1 MNYIFGNKPTEREQ
15 ARTDEKQLRT
25 ANRGLSTDFRQLELK
40 EKQLEAEIKKLAKA
54 GHKDACKVLA
64 KQLVQIRQQKTKN
77 INTSATISSV
87 SSKNRQMRS
96 MNNMSKAIGSAA
108 QTMQAVDKQMPIAQF
123 AKDMRDFAQT
133 QDKMDLREEVISD
146 TLDSMLEV
154 EEGEEERVINQVLD
168 EIGIET
174 NKQLDKVPRVH
185 DSLGETSKASRKE
198 DVDLDRLLAQL
209 KN

>member
-15 ARTDEKQLRT
+15 ARADEKQLRT
-25 ANRGLSTDFRQLELK
+25 ANRGLSTDLRQLELK

-96 MNNMSKAIGSAA
+96 MNNMSKAMGSAA
-108 QTMQAVDKQMPIAQF
+108 QTMHAVDKQMPIAQF
-123 AKDMRDFAQT
+123 AKDMRDFTQT
-133 QDKMDLREEVISD
+133 QDKMDLREEVIND

-154 EEGEEERVINQVLD
+154 DEGEEERVINQVLD

-185 DSLGETSKASRKE
+185 DALGETSRASKKE